1 MIKINNLKKR
11 FQSNVVLD
19 GISFEIEKGDVVAI
33 IGPSGTGKSTLL
45 RCINLLERP
54 EEGTI
59 AFDDFV
65 FDYRNHKKKEELMLR
80 KKATMVFQSF
90 HLFSQKTAL
99 ENVMEALV
107 VVQKKSKEE
116 AKEIALKELEKVK
129 MSDRLHYYPR
139 HLSGGQQ
146 QRVAIARA
154 IALKPELMLFDEPT
168 SALDPELV
176 GEVLDTIK
184 DIANEGNTM
193 IIVSHEMSFVK
204 NVASKIIFM
213 EEGKIVEAGTARQ
226 IFENPQN
233 ERTKA
238 FLIKNRV
245 HFQPEY
251 MI

>member
-1 MIKINNLKKR
+1 MIKISNLKKR

-19 GISFEIEKGDVVAI
+19 GISFEIEKGDVVAV

-45 RCINLLERP
+45 RCLNLLEHP
-54 EEGTI
+54 EEGI
-59 AFDDFV
+59 ISFDDFI
-65 FDYRNHKKKEELMLR
+65 FDYKNHKKKEEILLR

-90 HLFSQKTAL
+90 NLFSQKTAL
-99 ENVMEALV
+99 ENVMEALI

-116 AKEIALKELEKVK
+116 AEEIALKELEKVK

-154 IALKPELMLFDEPT
+154 IALKPELILFDEPT

-184 DIANEGNTM
+184 EIANEGNTM
-193 IIVSHEMSFVK
+193 VIVSHEMNFVK
-204 NVASKIIFM
+204 NVASKVIFM
-213 EEGKIVEAGTARQ
+213 EDGRIVEAGTAKQ
-226 IFENPQN
+226 IFENPRN
-233 ERTKA
+233 ERTKE
-238 FLIKNRV
+238 FLIKNMV
-245 HFQPEY
+245 HVQPEY
-251 MI
+251 VI

>member
-1 MIKINNLKKR
+1 MIKISNLKKR

-19 GISFEIEKGDVVAI
+19 GISFEIEKGDVVAV

-45 RCINLLERP
+45 RCLNLLEHP

-59 AFDDFV
+59 SFDDFI
-65 FDYRNHKKKEELMLR
+65 FDYKNHKKKEEILLR

-90 HLFSQKTAL
+90 NLFSQKTAL
-99 ENVMEALV
+99 ENVMEALI

-116 AKEIALKELEKVK
+116 AEEIALKELEKVK

-154 IALKPELMLFDEPT
+154 IALKPELILFDEPT

-184 DIANEGNTM
+184 EIANEGNTM
-193 IIVSHEMSFVK
+193 VIVSHEMNFVK
-204 NVASKIIFM
+204 NVASKVIFM
-213 EEGKIVEAGTARQ
+213 EDGRIVEAGTAKQ
-226 IFENPQN
+226 IFENPRN
-233 ERTKA
+233 ERTKE
-238 FLIKNRV
+238 FLIKNMV
-245 HFQPEY
+245 HVQPEY
-251 MI
+251 VI